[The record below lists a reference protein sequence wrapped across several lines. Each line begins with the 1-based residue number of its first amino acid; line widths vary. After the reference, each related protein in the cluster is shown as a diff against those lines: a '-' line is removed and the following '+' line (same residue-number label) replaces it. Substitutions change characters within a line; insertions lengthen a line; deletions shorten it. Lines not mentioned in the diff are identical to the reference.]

1 MRKVLFF
8 PMGMVLLCLN
18 ATTLSQRAMA
28 QQTVPTGKQRQEKMT
43 VDAALKKLEKKYG
56 VTFVYD
62 KTLASE
68 KYTSFNPEH
77 AGSQSVEDQL
87 KAILYPNGLLFLY
100 IKKDYYAI
108 TINKDKGNNILTAD
122 GAQKGEDTPQP
133 LPMVT
138 LSPARGRVTDEKG
151 TPLERIS
158 VQVAGTTS
166 GAYTDA
172 DGVFNIPNAANK
184 KLMISG
190 VGYTPQEV
198 QTSGPA
204 PVSVKLISSSK
215 ELTEVV
221 VVGYGEQKR
230 AKVVGAV
237 STVSSKEI
245 TEAPVARV
253 TDALAGRAPGL
264 FVSKASGAPGKGS
277 TFYVRGISTTNNSEP
292 LVVIDGIPNRNLD
305 DLAPTDVE
313 TISVLKDAS
322 AIAVYGARAANGV
335 ILVTTKGGR
344 SGKPVISFSGNMT
357 VQQQTRPLKPLGSYE
372 YAKLYNQAL
381 KNENSFNPAL
391 GKGYTDEVLE
401 KFRTGNDPDRY
412 PNTDWY
418 NDILAPT
425 SVQQRYD
432 LSVSGGNEKT
442 RYFVSAGY
450 NNEGGFYPVVNYKRY
465 NVRTNLQTEIAKG
478 LLFDVKMAGIMSDS
492 KDTRSGG
499 STIVKMAISSP
510 PYYVNQFSNGLY
522 GFVPAARGNAYQ
534 QSRGEDGY
542 MQNNNNTFTGTLSL
556 QYKLP
561 FVEGL
566 SFKGTFAY
574 DRNVLNSRSFSKPYV
589 LYTMDN
595 AGVMKKANNLPA
607 APELSEGTRQNY
619 YATSEFSVNYDH
631 SFKDHHVGG
640 MLLYTQTAFN
650 ERYFGATGRNFVSPA
665 LEILNAADPTN
676 VSVTGTALRQYRQGV
691 VGRFTYDYQQKY
703 LLEMNFR
710 YDGSD
715 IFPQGG
721 RFGFFPSIGAGWVVS
736 KENFFP
742 QRSLVDYL
750 KLRGSWG
757 QLGNDRVDPYQFLAS
772 YSLVGADKYGVSHGY
787 SFGGTNPVY
796 YQGLE
801 QNVLPNPNFTWEK
814 AVMSNIGFDMQLWDN
829 QISVSADYFYKR
841 TKDILAPRAQ
851 AVPDVI
857 GIKLPVENAGIVDNR
872 GFEISI
878 GYNGKA
884 DKFTYYVKPNI
895 TFARNKVVYYPEAS
909 TIPEWQR
916 LTGKPISMKPA
927 GSPYKPKFV
936 SNGLY
941 QSQDEVE
948 KGPKPLYP
956 SVSAGDIRYVDIDGD
971 GKITNND
978 KIVTDNGGYPEI
990 QYGIA
995 MGGRYKGF
1003 ELNLLWQGNG
1013 NVMAYV
1019 YGAYSFPF
1027 TADGHPQEIHKN
1039 YWTPDNPNAAFPRL
1053 SVAYAN
1059 NTENSDYWLH
1069 NAAFIRLKNAE
1080 LAYNLPDQWLRRAG
1094 IKGVRVYLNGNN
1106 LLTFSPLKQID
1117 PEIDPVAAASNITPY
1132 PIIRSYNAGV
1142 NVQL

>member
-18 ATTLSQRAMA
+18 ATTLPQRAMA
-28 QQTVPTGKQRQEKMT
+28 QQTVPAGKQRQEKMT

-62 KTLASE
+62 KTLANE
-68 KYTSFNPEH
+68 KYTSFNPDL

-108 TINKDKGNNILTAD
+108 TVNKDKSNHVLTAD
-122 GAQKGEDTPQP
+122 NETKKDESSS
-133 LPMVT
+133 LPAAT
-138 LSPARGRVTDEKG
+138 LSAARGRVTDDKG
-151 TPLERIS
+151 APLERIS
-158 VQVAGTTS
+158 VQVAGTTT

-172 DGVFNIPNAANK
+172 DGVFKIPNAANK

-198 QTSGPA
+198 TASGVA
-204 PVSVKLISSSK
+204 PVNVKLIASSK

-230 AKVVGAV
+230 AKIVGAV
-237 STVSSKEI
+237 ATVNSKEI

-253 TDALAGRAPGL
+253 TDALSGRVPGL
-264 FVSKASGAPGKGS
+264 FVSKANGAPGKGS

-292 LVVIDGIPNRNLD
+292 LVVIDGIPNRSLD

-335 ILVTTKGGR
+335 ILVTTKAGQ
-344 SGKPVISFSGNMT
+344 SGKPSISFSGNLT
-357 VQQQTRPLKPLGSYE
+357 VQQQTRALKPLGSYE
-372 YAKLYNQAL
+372 YAGMYNVAL
-381 KNENSFNPAL
+381 KNENSFNPAV

-401 KFRTGNDPDRY
+401 KFRTGSDPDRH

-450 NNEGGFYPVVNYKRY
+450 NNEGGFYPMVTYKRY
-465 NVRTNLQTEIAKG
+465 NVRSSLQSEIAKG

-492 KDTRSGG
+492 RDARATSG
-499 STIVKMAISSP
+499 TIMKIAISSP
-510 PYYVNQFSNGLY
+510 PYYTNKYSNGLY
-522 GFVPAARGNAYQ
+522 GFVPAARGNIYQ

-542 MQNNNNTFTGTLSL
+542 RQNSGNTFNGTMSL

-561 FVEGL
+561 FAEGL
-566 SFKGTFAY
+566 SVKGTFAY
-574 DRNVLNSRSFSKPYV
+574 DRNIINFRSFAKPYA

-595 AGVMKKANNLPA
+595 AGNMKKANNAPT
-607 APELSEGTRQNY
+607 APELTENNRQNY
-619 YATSEFSVNYDH
+619 YATSEFSVNYDR

-640 MLLYTQTAFN
+640 MVLYTQTIFN
-650 ERYFGATGRNFVSPA
+650 ERYFGATGRNFVSSA

-676 VSVTGTALRQYRQGV
+676 TAVEGTASRQYRQGV

-715 IFPQGG
+715 IFPRDG
-721 RFGFFPSIGAGWVVS
+721 RFGFFPSIGAGWVIS

-742 QRSLVDYL
+742 QRGLVDYL

-772 YSLVGADKYGVSHGY
+772 YSLVGTDIYGVSHGY
-787 SFGGTNPVY
+787 SFGGINPVY
-796 YQGLE
+796 YQGLRL
-801 QNVLPNPNFTWEK
+801 NVLPNPNFTWEK

-829 QISVSADYFYKR
+829 RISITADYFYKR

-857 GIKLPVENAGIVDNR
+857 GITLPVENAGIVDNR
-872 GFEISI
+872 GFEISA
-878 GYNGKA
+878 GYNGNA
-884 DKFTYYVKPNI
+884 GKFTYYVKPNI
-895 TFARNKVVYYPEAS
+895 TFARNKMVYYPEAS
-909 TIPEWQR
+909 SIPEWQR
-916 LTGKPISMKPA
+916 LTGKPVAIKLNGISP
-927 GSPYKPKFV
+927 KPKFV
-936 SNGLY
+936 SDGLY

-956 SVSAGDIRYVDIDGD
+956 TVSAGDIRYVDIDGD

-978 KIVTDNGGYPEI
+978 KIITDNGGYPEI

-1019 YGAYSFPF
+1019 YGTYSFPF
-1027 TADGHPQEIHKN
+1027 YADGHAQEIHKD

-1053 SVAYAN
+1053 SVAYVN
-1059 NTENSDYWLH
+1059 NTQESDFWLR

-1080 LAYNLPDQWLRRAG
+1080 LAYNVPAQWLRLAG

-1106 LLTFSPLKQID
+1106 LLTFSRLKQID
-1117 PEIDPVAAASNITPY
+1117 PEAAANGTVAY
-1132 PIIRSYNAGV
+1132 PIIRSYNAGI
-1142 NVQL
+1142 NIQL